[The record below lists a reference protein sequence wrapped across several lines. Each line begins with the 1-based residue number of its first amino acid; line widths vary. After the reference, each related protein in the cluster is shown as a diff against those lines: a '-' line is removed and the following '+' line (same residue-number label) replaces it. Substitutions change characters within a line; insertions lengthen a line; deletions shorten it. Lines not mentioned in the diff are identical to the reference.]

1 MAREENIAAQERF
14 AEGVVSGNL
23 DVIDEVM
30 APDVVDHDPAPFQGP
45 GPEGFKEFFSTL
57 RNAFPDMNIEPEH
70 MTATDDD
77 VAIAYT
83 LTGTHEGE
91 FLGVE
96 PTGRTI
102 SIRGVQIARFNEDAR
117 IVERW
122 GSSDELGILQQLG
135 ATPQEERQEEDK
147 GLMDRVKD
155 AFSGEEER
163 GGRR

>member
-1 MAREENIAAQERF
+1 MSREDNIAAQEKF

-45 GPEGFKEFFSTL
+45 GPQGFKDFFSTM
-57 RNAFPDMNIEPEH
+57 RSAFPDMNIEPEH

-102 SIRGVQIARFNEDAR
+102 SVRGVQIARFNEDAK

-122 GSSDELGILQQLG
+122 GSSDELGILQQLNAVQIEG
-135 ATPQEERQEEDK
+135 EDK
-147 GLMDRVKD
+147 QQEKGLIDKAKD
-155 AFSGEEER
+155 KLS
-163 GGRR
+163 

>member
-1 MAREENIAAQERF
+1 MAREENMAAQERF

-45 GPEGFKEFFSTL
+45 GPQGFKDFFSTM
-57 RNAFPDMNIEPEH
+57 RSAFPDMNIEPEH

-91 FLGVE
+91 FMGVA
-96 PTGRTI
+96 PTGKSI
-102 SIRGVQIARFNEDAR
+102 SVRGVQIARLNEDAK
-117 IVERW
+117 IAERW
-122 GSSDELGILQQLG
+122 GSSDELGIFQQLNAVEIKG
-135 ATPQEERQEEDK
+135 EEQQQDK
-147 GLMDRVKD
+147 GLMDKARD
-155 AFSGEEER
+155 ALPGN
-163 GGRR
+163 

>member
-1 MAREENIAAQERF
+1 MAREENIAAQEKF

-23 DVIDEVM
+23 DVIAEVM

-45 GPEGFKEFFSTL
+45 GPQGFKDFFSTM
-57 RNAFPDMNIEPEH
+57 RSAFPNMNIEPEH

-91 FLGVE
+91 FQGVA
-96 PTGRTI
+96 PTGKTI
-102 SIRGVQIARFNEDAR
+102 SVRGVQIARFNEDAR

-122 GSSDELGILQQLG
+122 GSSDELCILQQLNAMEIKG
-135 ATPQEERQEEDK
+135 EGQEEDK
-147 GLMDRVKD
+147 GFVDKVKD
-155 AFSGEEER
+155 AFSGEENRE
-163 GGRR
+163 GR

>member
-1 MAREENIAAQERF
+1 MSREDNIAAQEKF

-45 GPEGFKEFFSTL
+45 GPQGFKDFFSTM
-57 RNAFPDMNIEPEH
+57 RSAFPDMNIEPEH
-70 MTATDDD
+70 MSATDDD

-102 SIRGVQIARFNEDAR
+102 SVRGVQIARFNEDAR

-122 GSSDELGILQQLG
+122 GSSDELGILQQLN
-135 ATPQEERQEEDK
+135 AVQIEVEEQQQDK
-147 GLMDRVKD
+147 GLIDKAKD
-155 AFSGEEER
+155 KLTGS
-163 GGRR
+163 